1 MKKVL
6 NILSN
11 IRPEV
16 DYTKSKNFIE
26 DGLLDSMDIV
36 ILVSDID
43 KTYNIS
49 IDGID
54 ILPENFVNIE
64 SIENLIRRY
73 GG

>member
-6 NILSN
+6 HILST

-43 KTYNIS
+43 KFYNIS
-49 IDGID
+49 IDGVD

>member
-6 NILSN
+6 YILST

-49 IDGID
+49 IDGVD
-54 ILPENFVNIE
+54 IIPENFVNIE

>member
-1 MKKVL
+1 MENVL
-6 NILSN
+6 YILST

-16 DYTKSKNFIE
+16 DYTKSENFFE

-43 KTYNIS
+43 KFYNIS